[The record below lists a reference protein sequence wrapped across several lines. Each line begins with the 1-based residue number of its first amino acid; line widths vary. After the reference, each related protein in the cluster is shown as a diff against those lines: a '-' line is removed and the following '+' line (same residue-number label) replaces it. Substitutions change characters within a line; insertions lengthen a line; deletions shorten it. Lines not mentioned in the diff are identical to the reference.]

1 MRREFV
7 AMESAL
13 QAFIEQP
20 DYPTL
25 IVNGGDADIVF
36 PVRGL
41 QNWEK
46 QWKSHLFQIF
56 PFECNNAGDY
66 LQACLDLLILQ
77 IEAVNE
83 NPAPEEEPWSPL
95 PLVCLDPRQAPCK
108 RLRAAIEYV
117 REHVH
122 HDTDIIWGLL
132 PSGIGD
138 RIGYKA
144 MIAPLLA
151 RADDQDWMNGH
162 RFLVRDCK
170 TEPFLLPDLK
180 REKADDVLVLDVD
193 FSEEKSADAT
203 IRTVNDVNVPVAER
217 MQALIQLA
225 GLDLAHQR
233 YDQALEKYALLY
245 SHYAEQ
251 QDAVGQTLALGGA
264 GDVEMRL
271 GNNLQAKR
279 RYQQAL
285 AVAAPDGNLPVLL
298 NLLQA
303 AGECCLQ
310 LNQFEEAEG
319 YLNLADQTAGKLISP
334 FAKISALEKL
344 GAAQLG
350 QRKAIMAVQT
360 WIAAKDLCLE
370 FECPQL
376 AVPILDRLI
385 SAYAMAGRSVEAKAY
400 QLEKQALVDGP
411 LS

>member
-7 AMESAL
+7 AIESAL
-13 QAFIEQP
+13 QVFIEQP

-25 IVNGGDADIVF
+25 IVNGGDGDIVF

-46 QWKSHLFQIF
+46 QWTSHVFQIF
-56 PFECNNAGDY
+56 PFECNDVGDY
-66 LQACLDLLILQ
+66 LRTCLDLLNMQ
-77 IEAVNE
+77 IQAVNE
-83 NPAPEEEPWSPL
+83 KPMPEDEPWPPL

-122 HDTDIIWGLL
+122 HDTDIVWGFL

-138 RIGYKA
+138 RMGYKA

-151 RADDQDWMNGH
+151 PTGDQDWMNGH
-162 RFLVRDCK
+162 RFLVRDCRA
-170 TEPFLLPDLK
+170 EPFLLPDLN

-193 FSEEKSADAT
+193 FSPEKSADAT
-203 IRTVNDVNVPVAER
+203 VRTVNDSNIPIAER

-225 GLDLAHQR
+225 GIDLAHQR
-233 YDQALEKYALLY
+233 YNQALEKYALLY
-245 SHYAEQ
+245 SHYAQQ
-251 QDAVGQTLALGGA
+251 QDAVGQALALGGA
-264 GDVEMRL
+264 GDVAMRL
-271 GNNLQAKR
+271 GNGVEAKR

-285 AVAAPDGNLPVLL
+285 AVAAPDGNLAVLL

-303 AGECCLQ
+303 AGECCLR
-310 LNQFEEAEG
+310 LEQFEEAEG

-334 FAKISALEKL
+334 YAKITALEKL
-344 GAAQLG
+344 GVAQLG
-350 QRKAIMAVQT
+350 QRKAIMAVQS

-376 AVPILDRLI
+376 ALPILDRLI
-385 SAYAMAGRSVEAKAY
+385 AAYSKAGRSLEAKAY
-400 QLEKQALVDGP
+400 ELEKLAFVGGAP
-411 LS
+411 S